1 MKALPVA
8 GLLRR
13 LPAPLPGYLHVGTS
27 REPIRRFISAFQEV
41 YARVRLRQQ
50 PHLQTASNSN
60 ATTTHLGSSSAAPP
74 RCWHRRVPWI
84 LVAMSSHVKQ
94 PADGCTSPETPLSAS
109 DLRAIF
115 RQFVSDVECSTH
127 FPNVQHLYS
136 QSLFLGGNTSVPQPI
151 DLLLRLETLDRDLA
165 TLKTAVGYGAAT
177 ADVCPL
183 RAERVAAQKPRGVPS
198 AAVLRTLLERD
209 PALMQTVCNI
219 YMQDFVCLGYPLPS
233 ACELLPP
240 RTSAPDADDLQREEG
255 GVARGASRRRA
266 INRKEEVGTR

>member
-1 MKALPVA
+1 M
-8 GLLRR
+8 
-13 LPAPLPGYLHVGTS
+13 
-27 REPIRRFISAFQEV
+27 
-41 YARVRLRQQ
+41 
-50 PHLQTASNSN
+50 
-60 ATTTHLGSSSAAPP
+60 
-74 RCWHRRVPWI
+74 
-84 LVAMSSHVKQ
+84 
-94 PADGCTSPETPLSAS
+94 
-109 DLRAIF
+109 
-115 RQFVSDVECSTH
+115 
-127 FPNVQHLYS
+127 
-136 QSLFLGGNTSVPQPI
+136 PQPI

-219 YMQDFVCLGYPLPS
+219 YVQDFVCLGYPLPS

>member
-1 MKALPVA
+1 M
-8 GLLRR
+8 LRR
-13 LPAPLPGYLHVGTS
+13 
-27 REPIRRFISAFQEV
+27 
-41 YARVRLRQQ
+41 
-50 PHLQTASNSN
+50 
-60 ATTTHLGSSSAAPP
+60 
-74 RCWHRRVPWI
+74 
-84 LVAMSSHVKQ
+84 
-94 PADGCTSPETPLSAS
+94 
-109 DLRAIF
+109 IF
-115 RQFVSDVECSTH
+115 RAFVRDVECARR
-127 FPNVQHLYS
+127 FPNGEHLYS

-219 YMQDFVCLGYPLPS
+219 YMQDFVCLGYPQPS
-233 ACELLPP
+233 ACKLLPP